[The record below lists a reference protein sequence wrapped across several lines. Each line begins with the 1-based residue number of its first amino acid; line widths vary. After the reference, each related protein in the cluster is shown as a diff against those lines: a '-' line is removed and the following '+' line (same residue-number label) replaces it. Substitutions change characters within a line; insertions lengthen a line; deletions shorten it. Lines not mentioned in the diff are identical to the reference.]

1 MAEKVERKKRNKN
14 VNKTFSVS
22 PAKVERKW
30 YVVDAADLVL
40 GRMSV
45 VIADYLRGK
54 HKAIFTP
61 NQDTGDFVIV
71 LNADKVYLTG
81 DKEKQKLYRHHTNYP
96 GGLKE
101 IALKD
106 LRKKKPEKVIE
117 EAVSKMITR
126 NPLGRKV
133 LKKLFVY
140 AGNEHNHSAQ
150 KPEILDVGSLNP
162 KNIKRN

>member
-1 MAEKVERKKRNKN
+1 MIIK
-14 VNKTFSVS
+14 NKTFSAS
-22 PAKVERKW
+22 PLKVDRKW
-30 YVVDAADLVL
+30 YVIDATDLVL
-40 GRMSV
+40 GRLSV
-45 VIADYLRGK
+45 VIANYLRGK
-54 HKAIFTP
+54 HKEIYTP

-71 LNADKVYLTG
+71 LNANKVYLTG
-81 DKEKQKLYRHHTNYP
+81 DKEKQKMYRHHTNYP

-106 LRKKKPEKVIE
+106 LRKKNPKKIIE

-140 AGNEHNHSAQ
+140 DGNEHNHSAQ
-150 KPEILDVGSLNP
+150 KPSILNVGSLNP
-162 KNIKRN
+162 KNIKRK